1 MQHIRNRC
9 PQEAIICLTWMGYA
23 LIKPQ
28 DVSTCVCGDVE
39 QHLEAQQMAFPH
51 TKEAALGNIGLTSSQ
66 QTTLLHLHA
75 CIDTLSCA
83 TYYQQ

>member
-1 MQHIRNRC
+1 
-9 PQEAIICLTWMGYA
+9 
-23 LIKPQ
+23 
-28 DVSTCVCGDVE
+28 
-39 QHLEAQQMAFPH
+39 MAFPH

-83 TYYQQ
+83 TYYHSTSNSICIASFLEYLLVHTTLISDKTYIY